1 MRKYE
6 DLFLT
11 FWVAQVREFR
21 IKMNLTQEKMS
32 EKLCLNTRNY
42 QKLEQ
47 GVHQPSAITLILFLH
62 QLSDQELRT
71 FVHTFGRQVETAH
84 SQEVA

>member
-47 GVHQPSAITLILFLH
+47 GVHQPSATTLLLFLH
-62 QLSDQELRT
+62 QLPDQEILSL
-71 FVHTFGRQVETAH
+71 VHTFGRQVEITH

>member
-1 MRKYE
+1 MRKHE

-11 FWVAQVREFR
+11 FWIVRVREFR
-21 IKMNLTQEKMS
+21 LKANLTQENLA

-47 GVHQPSAITLILFLH
+47 GVHQPSSTTLMLFLH
-62 QLSDQELRT
+62 QLTDQEILSL
-71 FVHTFGRQVETAH
+71 VHTFAELVETDH
-84 SQEVA
+84 SNEVA